1 MALRLGWGPWDPWG
15 SPAQCSA
22 LETVLSASASVSTEA
37 HRRSPG
43 PRSGVLGLGKAWS
56 SQPHSLGL
64 VVTPSCVIGD
74 FRLVAKQRY

>member
-1 MALRLGWGPWDPWG
+1 MGAVGSLGIP
-15 SPAQCSA
+15 S
-22 LETVLSASASVSTEA
+22 TVHVVLSASASVSTEA